1 MNGLEGAC
9 DAVTGYLTAG
19 LPAKTAQ
26 LRERYAVT
34 AEQLPDVTTVLPHD
48 VDNLGIEQ
56 WPAVLV
62 IGQNMTGAVLLDV
75 DDAGDELYRC
85 TYRLHVYVF
94 ARGPSYAGT
103 DALRKRLTLGVR
115 ELLLVQP
122 GPAPQ
127 VLVDRT
133 TLTESYSD
141 LALDEQSRTVGAAY
155 IRVDV
160 TVEESLNPEVAA
172 VRADAVVVDTA
183 NLPPHPD
190 A

>member
-9 DAVTGYLTAG
+9 DTVTSYLTTG
-19 LPAKTAQ
+19 LPGKTAQ
-26 LRERYAVT
+26 LRQRYSAT
-34 AEQLPDVTTVLPHD
+34 AEQLPDVTTVLGHD
-48 VDNLGIEQ
+48 VDDLGIEE

-62 IGQNMTGAVLLDV
+62 VGQNMTSAVLLEE
-75 DDAGDELYRC
+75 DDDGDELYRC

-94 ARGPSYAGT
+94 VRGPSYAGT

-115 ELLLVQP
+115 ELLLVRP
-122 GPAPQ
+122 GLAPDVQ
-127 VLVDRT
+127 ADRT
-133 TLTESYSD
+133 SLTESYSD

-160 TVEESLNPEVAA
+160 TVEESLDPEVAA